1 MLLAFLYSC
10 DKEDAIPTVITKV
23 LGSCKIK
30 KEKSSKQN
38 KSLKIKST
46 EEFYMDASKERG
58 KKKNPHNTKKTKP
71 QTTHKQVT
79 T

>member
-10 DKEDAIPTVITKV
+10 DKEDVIPTVITKV

-38 KSLKIKST
+38 KSSKIKST
-46 EEFYMDASKERG
+46 EEFYMDASKERE
-58 KKKNPHNTKKTKP
+58 KQTKK
-71 QTTHKQVT
+71 QTTNNS
-79 T
+79 